1 MATNDIKL
9 LKLDAGGVW
18 QEFNLTAVAN
28 QIIGFDGTVNPVMV
42 GAASTTAS
50 GIIEIATGAEVDTG
64 TDDVRAI
71 SPKALAD
78 QTVLLKKTGGALSG
92 ALNEA
97 KGADIASAT
106 TTDIGAATGNYV
118 VVTGTTTITGLG
130 TVQAGTRRVVKF
142 SGILTLT
149 HNATSLI
156 LPTGANITTAAD
168 DTATFISLGSG
179 NWVCTSYQRKDGT
192 ALAAAGGG
200 ATILRVVKTAD
211 ESVNNSATY
220 QDDNHLTLTVVANTT
235 YIVEL
240 FLPIVQSALD
250 AYFKAQFVAPVGATI
265 VGASKNQRLVG
276 GSTDELAGYSAYSI
290 DMEFRGYT
298 YIMAPGTASG
308 EGQIKYQGVLFV
320 SSTGGTFK
328 LQWAQ
333 YAAVANNTTVKKG
346 AYLKLIEV

>member
-211 ESVNNSATY
+211 ESVNNS
-220 QDDNHLTLTVVANTT
+220 
-235 YIVEL
+235 
-240 FLPIVQSALD
+240 
-250 AYFKAQFVAPVGATI
+250 
-265 VGASKNQRLVG
+265 G
-276 GSTDELAGYSAYSI
+276 GSDI
-290 DMEFRGYT
+290 
-298 YIMAPGTASG
+298 
-308 EGQIKYQGVLFV
+308 
-320 SSTGGTFK
+320 
-328 LQWAQ
+328 
-333 YAAVANNTTVKKG
+333 
-346 AYLKLIEV
+346 